1 MLRDLQEISDGKIY
15 GCNDMV
21 RAACGDCAGCHAC
34 CEKMGTSIVLDPCD
48 IWRLT
53 TVTGKNFEQLLA
65 DTIELQVVDGVIL
78 PNLRMDGEKEQCV
91 FLNEQG
97 RCRIHA
103 MRPGLCRVFPLGR
116 IYEEGRI
123 RYFLQMDA
131 CQKPGRSKVKV
142 GKWLDTPQMEIHE
155 RFLLDWHA
163 IRKQL
168 EKQMKDGIGEQEAKT
183 INMFLL
189 NLFFIKPYEPEQDF
203 YEQYEERR
211 AMAGQAGLK

>member
-1 MLRDLQEISDGKIY
+1 MTKGVEL
-15 GCNDMV
+15 N
-21 RAACGDCAGCHAC
+21 
-34 CEKMGTSIVLDPCD
+34 
-48 IWRLT
+48 
-53 TVTGKNFEQLLA
+53 LA
-65 DTIELQVVDGVIL
+65 DGVIL
-78 PNLRMDGEKEQCV
+78 PNLAMRGEKEACA
-91 FLNEQG
+91 FLNDSG
-97 RCRIHA
+97 RCTIHGA
-103 MRPGLCRVFPLGR
+103 RPDICRLFPLGR

-142 GKWLDTPQMEIHE
+142 GKWLDTPQMERYE
-155 RFLLDWHA
+155 RFLMDWHGL
-163 IRKQL
+163 RKQL

>member
-1 MLRDLQEISDGKIY
+1 
-15 GCNDMV
+15 
-21 RAACGDCAGCHAC
+21 
-34 CEKMGTSIVLDPCD
+34 
-48 IWRLT
+48 
-53 TVTGKNFEQLLA
+53 
-65 DTIELQVVDGVIL
+65 
-78 PNLRMDGEKEQCV
+78 
-91 FLNEQG
+91 
-97 RCRIHA
+97 

-116 IYEEGRI
+116 IYEEDRI

-131 CQKPGRSKVKV
+131 CPKPGRSKVKV
-142 GKWLDTPQMEIHE
+142 GKWLDTPQMERYE

>member
-1 MLRDLQEISDGKIY
+1 
-15 GCNDMV
+15 
-21 RAACGDCAGCHAC
+21 
-34 CEKMGTSIVLDPCD
+34 
-48 IWRLT
+48 
-53 TVTGKNFEQLLA
+53 
-65 DTIELQVVDGVIL
+65 
-78 PNLRMDGEKEQCV
+78 
-91 FLNEQG
+91 
-97 RCRIHA
+97 

-131 CQKPGRSKVKV
+131 CQKPGRSKVKD
-142 GKWLDTPQMEIHE
+142 GKWLDTPQMEQYE
-155 RFLLDWHA
+155 RFLLDWHGL
-163 IRKQL
+163 RKQL
-168 EKQMKDGIGEQEAKT
+168 EKRMKDGIGEQESKT

>member
-1 MLRDLQEISDGKIY
+1 
-15 GCNDMV
+15 
-21 RAACGDCAGCHAC
+21 
-34 CEKMGTSIVLDPCD
+34 
-48 IWRLT
+48 
-53 TVTGKNFEQLLA
+53 
-65 DTIELQVVDGVIL
+65 
-78 PNLRMDGEKEQCV
+78 
-91 FLNEQG
+91 
-97 RCRIHA
+97 

-116 IYEEGRI
+116 IYEESRI

-142 GKWLDTPQMEIHE
+142 GKWLDTPQMERYE
-155 RFLLDWHA
+155 RFLMDWHA

-168 EKQMKDGIGEQEAKT
+168 EKQVKDGIGEQEAKT